1 MIDAKLHP
9 GGEDS
14 VTDERHP
21 RITHNW
27 IRTAIRAGRE
37 AFEREMRRDRKNLDA
52 EFERFWKEQAT
63 R

>member
-1 MIDAKLHP
+1 MTEAKLQP
-9 GGEDS
+9 AGRNDLA
-14 VTDERHP
+14 DARHP
-21 RITHNW
+21 EITRNW
-27 IRTAIRAGRE
+27 IRTAIQAGRD